1 VTGAHPGG
9 ILIAGGGTA
18 GHVLPGVAV
27 ADALVA
33 AGVPRNAI
41 VFVGAERGVEG
52 TLVPGA
58 GYDLV
63 ALPGRGIRR
72 SLTLANVGAVWGL
85 VRAAFL
91 ALRLVRRRRPAVV
104 LSLGGYASAACT
116 LAAVLHRV
124 PVVVA
129 EQNASAGVAN
139 RLAARFAAVSAVPFP
154 GVDLPRAVVTGN
166 PVRPAVAAIAGVVPD
181 ASESGSPAAGLRREA
196 RAALGVDPD
205 AVCVAAFS
213 GSLGAR
219 RVNEAV
225 VGLARR
231 WAERPVTL
239 YHVSGRRDHDWVA
252 AATADLA
259 GATGGGIDYRLVP
272 YEDHMEHVLAASDLA
287 VTRSGGTTV
296 AELATVG
303 LPAVVVPLPGAPRD
317 HQRANAAALVTAGG
331 AVLVN
336 DDECTPERLDGEL
349 APLLGNAG
357 ERHAM
362 ARRAAS
368 VGVPD
373 AAGRVAGLVLGA
385 ARSDPSLPPA
395 PPSRERGGSDG

>member
-1 VTGAHPGG
+1 VTGRHPGG

-33 AGVPRNAI
+33 AGVPRSAI
-41 VFVGAERGVEG
+41 GFVGAERGVEV
-52 TLVPGA
+52 TLVPDA

-85 VRAAFL
+85 VHAVFL

-166 PVRPAVAAIAGVVPD
+166 PVRPAVAALAGVGAN
-181 ASESGSPAAGLRREA
+181 ASEPGSPAATQRSDA

-252 AATADLA
+252 AATCDLA
-259 GATGGGIDYRLVP
+259 GAGGGGGLDYRLVA
-272 YEDHMEHVLAASDLA
+272 YEDHMERVLAASDLA

-317 HQRANAAALVTAGG
+317 HQRANAAALVAAGG
-331 AVLVN
+331 AVLV
-336 DDECTPERLDGEL
+336 DDDDCTPERLDDEL
-349 APLLGNAG
+349 GPLVDSTGD
-357 ERHAM
+357 RHAM

-373 AAGRVAGLVLGA
+373 AAGRVAALVLGA
-385 ARSDPSLPPA
+385 ARSDPLLPPA
-395 PPSRERGGSDG
+395 PPSGARNG